1 MISGSDC
8 SRGLAGDCLALCPR
22 SLAGRMVDRRQEKD
36 DRHCFDSMVILVCWM
51 LWKERNDKTSDR
63 SVRTLAEVLDW
74 VVDEIV
80 VVAEPPELFQLKC
93 AVHHHKDNTDS
104 NALQTEQ
111 FLVCRVTSRY
121 NYRFSDRTSIP
132 RTKASP
138 EILQPQF
145 FFTTQA

>member
-1 MISGSDC
+1 
-8 SRGLAGDCLALCPR
+8 
-22 SLAGRMVDRRQEKD
+22 MVDRRQEKD

-80 VVAEPPELFQLKC
+80 AVAEPPELFQLKC
-93 AVHHHKDNTDS
+93 FVHHHKDNTDS

-111 FLVCRVTSRY
+111 FLVCRSKNLGLKGAKTRGVICIARDSC
-121 NYRFSDRTSIP
+121 
-132 RTKASP
+132 
-138 EILQPQF
+138 E
-145 FFTTQA
+145 